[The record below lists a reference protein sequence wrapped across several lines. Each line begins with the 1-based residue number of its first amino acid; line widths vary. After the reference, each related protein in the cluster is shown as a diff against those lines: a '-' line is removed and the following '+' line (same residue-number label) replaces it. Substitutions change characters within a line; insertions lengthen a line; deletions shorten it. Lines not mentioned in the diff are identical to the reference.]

1 MDYKAQK
8 VCDLINNAIDEVR
21 RCRLMVDKAAPKHKV
36 KAQLNSTEHLLLNAL
51 GMIGGDDAE

>member
-1 MDYKAQK
+1 MDDKAQK

-36 KAQLNSTEHLLLNAL
+36 KAQLNSDRASAPE
-51 GMIGGDDAE
+51 GIGYGWRG